1 MTTIRL
7 TILALAL
14 ALATC
19 GARADTAT
27 ATSCADGLSVD
38 ARTIF
43 DTVAP
48 GVKQADDPRA
58 FIKTK
63 VVALVEAGRIGR
75 FSARSNAQA
84 AGDCLKML
92 R

>member
-1 MTTIRL
+1 MTAIRL
-7 TILALAL
+7 AILVM
-14 ALATC
+14 ALATFC
-19 GARADTAT
+19 ARADTAT
-27 ATSCADGLSVD
+27 ATSCADGLSAD

-43 DTVAP
+43 DTTAP
-48 GVKQADDPRA
+48 GVKTADDPRA

-75 FSARSNAQA
+75 FSARSNARA
-84 AGDCLKML
+84 AGECLKML